1 MQGGGVP
8 VVQPR
13 HTKPEITYPKKMVS
27 ARQVILLTAVT
38 LVFAVTV
45 VTGITVYHITQEGI
59 TGVYETPDP
68 VWDENT
74 ETDDGQEQQKRA
86 FNRTNKRRTR
96 SGRRRKMD
104 TTTKGT
110 RTKYRL
116 AEAMKECM
124 KTTPVDNITVT
135 QLTELCGV
143 TRQTFYRNFIDK
155 YDLINWYFDILLHK
169 SFEHMGEGK
178 IFMRAL

>member
-1 MQGGGVP
+1 MTVQAAPAVANYFYHTGFTLIQGAPAGMYVPLERRIWSVPMTQGYMGNIGGSSRTVQGGGVP

-74 ETDDGQEQQKRA
+74 ETDDGQE
-86 FNRTNKRRTR
+86 
-96 SGRRRKMD
+96 
-104 TTTKGT
+104 
-110 RTKYRL
+110 L
-116 AEAMKECM
+116 
-124 KTTPVDNITVT
+124 
-135 QLTELCGV
+135 
-143 TRQTFYRNFIDK
+143 
-155 YDLINWYFDILLHK
+155 
-169 SFEHMGEGK
+169 
-178 IFMRAL
+178 